1 MTISLQ
7 LGFTDY
13 EQTYAKKKTRRQ
25 IFLDEMEAT
34 LPWDSFQAL
43 IQPVYYKPTAKGGR
57 PPFSLEV
64 MLRIHLLQQ
73 WFTLSDPL
81 MEEML
86 IDTPCFRRFARI
98 DMIEGRIPDET
109 TILNFRH
116 LLEEHQIAEQIFESV
131 NQSLTEKGVMLKEGT
146 ILDATIINAPSS
158 TKNKKGERD
167 PEMHSV
173 AKGNQWFFGM
183 RCHIGVDAA
192 SGLVHS
198 VVSTAA
204 NVHEL
209 NTAADR
215 VHGEERVIYGD
226 AGHIG
231 IEKRDAF
238 KDCEA
243 EMCIAMKPGQRRV
256 LPDTPE
262 GRLLDLIETAK
273 AHFRAKVEHPFRIIK
288 CQFGFRKVYYRGIIK
303 NDLKLKMLFALANLW
318 FVRKRCPC
326 IA

>member
-34 LPWDSFQAL
+34 LPWDSLLAL

-198 VVSTAA
+198 VVSTTA

-243 EMCIAMKPGQRRV
+243 EMRIAMKPGQRRV

>member
-1 MTISLQ
+1 MATPLQ
-7 LGFTDY
+7 LGFTDN
-13 EQTYAKKKTRRQ
+13 EQTYATKKTRRQ
-25 IFLDEMEAT
+25 RFLDEMEAT
-34 LPWDSFQAL
+34 VPWDSFLAL
-43 IQPVYYKPTAKGGR
+43 IQPVYYKPTVKGGR

-86 IDTPCFRRFARI
+86 IDTPCFRRFAGI

-116 LLEEHQIAEQIFESV
+116 LLEEHQIAEQILERV
-131 NQSLTEKGVMLKEGT
+131 NQSLIEKGVMLKEGT

-226 AGHIG
+226 AGNIG
-231 IEKRDAF
+231 IEKRQAF

-243 EMCIAMKPGQRRV
+243 EMRIAMKPGQRRV

-262 GRLLDLIETAK
+262 GKLLDLIETAK
-273 AHFRAKVEHPFRIIK
+273 AHIRAKVEHPFRIIK
-288 CQFGFRKVYYRGIIK
+288 CQFGFRKVFYRGIRK

-318 FVRKRCPC
+318 IVRERCPETV
-326 IA
+326 

>member
-1 MTISLQ
+1 MAAPLQ

-25 IFLDEMEAT
+25 RFLDEMEAT
-34 LPWDSFQAL
+34 VPWDAFLAL
-43 IQPVYYKPTAKGGR
+43 ISPVYHRPSAKGGR
-57 PPFSLEV
+57 PPFPLEV

-86 IDTPCFRRFARI
+86 IDTPCFRRFAGI
-98 DMIEGRIPDET
+98 DMVEDRIPDET

-116 LLEEHQIAEQIFESV
+116 LLEENRIAEQILETV
-131 NQSLTEKGVMLKEGT
+131 NQSLREKGVMLKEGT

-226 AGHIG
+226 SGHIG
-231 IEKRDAF
+231 IEKREAF

-243 EMCIAMKPGQRRV
+243 EMRIAMKPGQRRV

-262 GRLLDLIETAK
+262 GRLLDLMEAAK
-273 AHFRAKVEHPFRIIK
+273 AHVRAKVEHPFRIIK
-288 CQFGFRKVYYRGIIK
+288 SQFGFRKVFYRGIRK
-303 NDLKLKMLFALANLW
+303 NNLKLTMLFALANLW
-318 FVRKRCPC
+318 MVRERCPST
-326 IA
+326 A

>member
-1 MTISLQ
+1 MGSRGIYTTS
-7 LGFTDY
+7 GD
-13 EQTYAKKKTRRQ
+13 A
-25 IFLDEMEAT
+25 
-34 LPWDSFQAL
+34 S
-43 IQPVYYKPTAKGGR
+43 

-64 MLRIHLLQQ
+64 MLHIHLLQQ

-109 TILNFRH
+109 TILKFRH

-204 NVHEL
+204 NVDEL

-231 IEKRDAF
+231 IEKRDAL

-262 GRLLDLIETAK
+262 GRLLNLIETAK

-326 IA
+326 

>member
-1 MTISLQ
+1 MAAPLQ

-25 IFLDEMEAT
+25 RFLDEMEAT
-34 LPWDSFQAL
+34 VPWDAFLAL
-43 IQPVYYKPTAKGGR
+43 ISPVYHRPSAKGGR
-57 PPFSLEV
+57 PSFPLEV

-86 IDTPCFRRFARI
+86 IDTPCFRRFAGI
-98 DMIEGRIPDET
+98 DMVEDRIPDET

-116 LLEEHQIAEQIFESV
+116 LLEENRIAEQILETV
-131 NQSLTEKGVMLKEGT
+131 NQSLREKGVMLKEGT

-226 AGHIG
+226 SGHIG
-231 IEKRDAF
+231 IEKREAF
-238 KDCEA
+238 KDCDA
-243 EMCIAMKPGQRRV
+243 EMRIAMKPGQRRV

-262 GRLLDLIETAK
+262 GRLLDLVEAAK
-273 AHFRAKVEHPFRIIK
+273 AHIRAKVEHPFRIIK
-288 CQFGFRKVYYRGIIK
+288 CQFGFRKVFYRGIRK
-303 NDLKLKMLFALANLW
+303 NHLRLTMLFALANLW
-318 FVRKRCPC
+318 MVRERCPST
-326 IA
+326 A

>member
-1 MTISLQ
+1 MAPPLQ

-25 IFLDEMEAT
+25 IFLEEMEVT
-34 LPWDSFQAL
+34 VPWDSFRAL

-86 IDTPCFRRFARI
+86 IDTPCFRRFAGI

-116 LLEEHQIAEQIFESV
+116 LLEEHQIAEQILESV
-131 NQSLTEKGVMLKEGT
+131 NQSLREKGVMLKEGT

-158 TKNKKGERD
+158 TKNKNGERD

-215 VHGEERVIYGD
+215 IHGEERVIYGD
-226 AGHIG
+226 AGNIG
-231 IEKRDAF
+231 IEKREAF

-243 EMCIAMKPGQRRV
+243 EMRIAMKPGQRRV

-262 GRLLDLIETAK
+262 GKLLDLIETAK
-273 AHFRAKVEHPFRIIK
+273 AHFRAKVERTRS
-288 CQFGFRKVYYRGIIK
+288 GGGM
-303 NDLKLKMLFALANLW
+303 NLAG
-318 FVRKRCPC
+318 VP
-326 IA
+326 

>member
-1 MTISLQ
+1 MAAPLQ

-13 EQTYAKKKTRRQ
+13 KQTYAKKKTRRQ
-25 IFLDEMEAT
+25 RFLDEMEAT
-34 LPWDSFQAL
+34 VPWDVSLAL
-43 IQPVYYKPTAKGGR
+43 ISPVYHRPSAKCGR
-57 PPFSLEV
+57 PPFPLEV

-86 IDTPCFRRFARI
+86 IDTPCFRRFAGI
-98 DMIEGRIPDET
+98 DMVEDRIPDET

-116 LLEEHQIAEQIFESV
+116 LLEENRIAEQILERV
-131 NQSLTEKGVMLKEGT
+131 NQSLREKGVMLKEGT

-226 AGHIG
+226 SGHIG
-231 IEKRDAF
+231 IEKREAF
-238 KDCEA
+238 KDCDA
-243 EMCIAMKPGQRRV
+243 EMRIAMKPGQRRV

-262 GRLLDLIETAK
+262 GRLLDLMEAAK
-273 AHFRAKVEHPFRIIK
+273 SHVRAKVEHPFRIIK
-288 CQFGFRKVYYRGIIK
+288 CQFGFRKVFYRGIRK
-303 NDLKLKMLFALANLW
+303 NNLKLTMLFALANLW
-318 FVRKRCPC
+318 MVRERCPST
-326 IA
+326 A

>member
-1 MTISLQ
+1 MAAPLQ

-25 IFLDEMEAT
+25 RFLDEMEAT
-34 LPWDSFQAL
+34 VPWDAFLAL
-43 IQPVYYKPTAKGGR
+43 ISPVYHRPSAKGGR
-57 PPFSLEV
+57 PPFPLEV

-86 IDTPCFRRFARI
+86 IDTPCFRRFAGI
-98 DMIEGRIPDET
+98 DMVEDRIPDET

-116 LLEEHQIAEQIFESV
+116 LLEENRIAEQLLETV
-131 NQSLTEKGVMLKEGT
+131 NQSLREKGVMLKEGT

-158 TKNKKGERD
+158 TKNKTGERD

-226 AGHIG
+226 SGHIG
-231 IEKRDAF
+231 IEKREAF

-243 EMCIAMKPGQRRV
+243 EMRIAMKPGQRRV

-262 GRLLDLIETAK
+262 GRLLDLMEAAK
-273 AHFRAKVEHPFRIIK
+273 AHVRAKVEHPFRIIK
-288 CQFGFRKVYYRGIIK
+288 CQFGFRKVFYRGIRK
-303 NDLKLKMLFALANLW
+303 NNLKLTMLFALANLW
-318 FVRKRCPC
+318 MVRERCPST
-326 IA
+326 A

>member
-1 MTISLQ
+1 MQ
-7 LGFTDY
+7 
-13 EQTYAKKKTRRQ
+13 ARRQ
-25 IFLDEMEAT
+25 RFLAEMEAT
-34 LPWDSFQAL
+34 VPWDAFLEL
-43 IQPVYYKPTAKGGR
+43 IAPVYHKPSAKGGR
-57 PPFSLEV
+57 PPFPLEV

-86 IDTPCFRRFARI
+86 IDTPCFRRFAGI
-98 DMIEGRIPDET
+98 DMIEDRIPDET

-116 LLEEHQIAEQIFESV
+116 LLEEHRIAEKILETV
-131 NQSLTEKGVMLKEGT
+131 NQSLREKGVMLREGT

-173 AKGNQWFFGM
+173 AKGKQWFFGM
-183 RCHIGVDAA
+183 RSHIGVDAA

-198 VVSTAA
+198 VVNTAA

-215 VHGEERVIYGD
+215 IHGEEHMIYGD
-226 AGHIG
+226 SGHIG
-231 IEKRDAF
+231 IEKREEF

-243 EMCIAMKPGQRRV
+243 EMRV
-256 LPDTPE
+256 
-262 GRLLDLIETAK
+262 AK
-273 AHFRAKVEHPFRIIK
+273 RVTGYHEISRNECAVT
-288 CQFGFRKVYYRGIIK
+288 
-303 NDLKLKMLFALANLW
+303 LFALTPAIATNRICLIAENEIRLCPLCGPDQRFPKFQKPRCANGS
-318 FVRKRCPC
+318 RARGSAQGCP
-326 IA
+326 

>member
-1 MTISLQ
+1 MAAPFQ

-25 IFLDEMEAT
+25 IFLEEMEAT
-34 LPWDSFQAL
+34 VPWDSFLAL
-43 IQPVYYKPTAKGGR
+43 IQPVYYKPTGKGGR
-57 PPFSLEV
+57 PPCPLEV

-86 IDTPCFRRFARI
+86 IDTPCFRRFAGI
-98 DMIEGRIPDET
+98 DIIDDRIPDET
-109 TILNFRH
+109 TILNFRD
-116 LLEEHQIAEQIFESV
+116 LLEEHQIAEQILESV
-131 NQSLTEKGVMLKEGT
+131 NQSLSEKSVMLKEGT

-183 RCHIGVDAA
+183 RCHIGVDAT

-209 NTAADR
+209 NTAADCI
-215 VHGEERVIYGD
+215 HGEERVIYGD

-238 KDCEA
+238 KDCAA
-243 EMCIAMKPGQRRV
+243 EMRIAMKPGQSRV
-256 LPDTPE
+256 LPDNAA
-262 GRLLDLIETAK
+262 GRLLDLIEQAK

-288 CQFGFRKVYYRGIIK
+288 CQFGFGKVYYRGIPK
-303 NDLKLKMLFALANLW
+303 NDLKLKMLFAMANLW
-318 FVRKRCPC
+318 IMRVHCSC